1 MNKRFSTLLATV
13 LVAGGLSST
22 AMAAGKLLDTT
33 KYYHVA
39 LSGDANSRV
48 IIGHSED
55 GKRDSVAIV
64 KTDNVKSYED
74 FNATLW
80 KPTVEQKV
88 NAAGGVY
95 YEIKLVNKDGQELS
109 VSKKDV
115 KASQT
120 SFYKAKYAYI
130 SSTDGIGK
138 MGVDESVVSIDKDGK
153 ITFLKGPE
161 ARTNIYDATAG
172 KMYQYAL
179 VVKGNAVKVMMAE
192 GTPAEVPTVTPAD
205 GNVMSLYL
213 IDATANATKPY
224 DLAVADLNK
233 DVNDSFELKF
243 SNDVKNNAFEN
254 PFTANKLRAVG
265 FEAIYTSAT
274 STSTFKADLAAAK
287 KLTDKAFTE
296 MDAAIKACE
305 AEIKTAIDYV
315 QNNEVPADSKLS
327 AAIPNSVDLAGAV
340 AELDKAK
347 QLYFNPNSTTNGTVQ
362 DSLNAANAKLK
373 ALADTTFTKAG
384 KLPKT
389 SKLLADYNAAAAQV
403 KSMLAKVKK
412 ETKQA
417 YHDVDSIM
425 NDYMVKP
432 YLETSEAP
440 KFGTEKGKA
449 AKALFATADAGNLV
463 FDQFQ
468 TGAATTIDNGNSGKL
483 NSENIQ
489 ALLTAIHTSAS
500 ATGFTTSK
508 DILSEDPTAS
518 EFVKAKNHY
527 AIAIVDSL
535 IEGKQAYLCVD
546 TNYVAEKEQYFTFR
560 ADTLHAVNE
569 EGTEVVPALGQ
580 HANLFA
586 FQLTVDPELI
596 AGDEVTIKT
605 FMPTATAAG
614 KWYSEGFIPKA
625 AQVVIRS
632 LANNTHREV
641 SVAASDD
648 PATKNTKITFKSIEG
663 PKPAF
668 EVGDVFFIKS
678 LKKEDTRKPY
688 QVMTS
693 TTGDEIVGATAV
705 YNSVPATQWI
715 VTAAN
720 KLEGTYQ
727 LANRDAN
734 KNFFTTTTAKIIVK
748 DAEKNIYVAATTNKD
763 TLEITAV
770 PDQKDEYLGY
780 KHINDADK
788 DHLTF
793 KLTATNFVN
802 PEAKFY
808 LTMDADSSVV
818 ATADA
823 DKALEL
829 KAKNGG
835 TLVKLNDANLS
846 AASYGFELYLGN
858 DTLYFNDDQSDL
870 LLTKDKQ
877 HADNTVKLR
886 RVNDNAN
893 QYELLWNVKETG
905 DPKVAANLKSSKI
918 AIDQNGKAAVVAED
932 EITNWAF
939 NLESAVTETYLNITD
954 APKNVTISLM
964 GDEASKVTAVKPFAV
979 IKRTGLELKAAATD
993 NDFVL
998 GLDTA
1003 YVNRPDNY
1011 RYAYYIT
1018 KPVDTAK
1025 VGAFDTKAYMVSYAD
1040 SIVHNSDTVKYNQ
1053 DGLTRI
1059 GFVHANRVEFG
1070 NNDSLAIAKPAAK
1083 TADTL
1088 NIVDKKGITPATW
1101 AFPIDED
1108 NEGYYR
1114 IEVKPADSKTEKTYV
1129 SYLNG
1134 VLVLGN
1140 KEQAQLFAI
1149 NDTDLTPTDNE
1160 KIATSEVTV
1169 IAGEGQVTVAGAAGK
1184 KVVVSNVLGQVIANT
1199 VITSDNAV
1207 IAAPQGVVVV
1217 AVEGEEAVKAI
1228 VK

>member
-1 MNKRFSTLLATV
+1 MNKRFSTLLAAA

-22 AMAAGKLLDTT
+22 AMATGKILDTT

-39 LSGDANSRV
+39 LSGDAASRV

-64 KTDNVKSYED
+64 KADDIKLYED

-95 YEIKLVNKDGQELS
+95 YEIKLVNKEGQVLS

-115 KASQT
+115 NASQT
-120 SFYKAKYAYI
+120 SFYKAQYAYI
-130 SSTDGIGK
+130 TSDGIGA
-138 MGVDESVVSIDKDGK
+138 MTVGSDVVSIDEDG
-153 ITFLKGPE
+153 IVTFAKGPE
-161 ARTNIYDATAG
+161 ARTNIYDAEAG

-179 VVKGNAVKVMMAE
+179 VVKDEAVKVMMAE
-192 GTPAEVPTVTPAD
+192 GTPTEVP
-205 GNVMSLYL
+205 
-213 IDATANATKPY
+213 
-224 DLAVADLNK
+224 AVEPKSGDCKIMGLWLK
-233 DVNDSFELKF
+233 DVEANPYTLTSSDLSAEANDSFELTF
-243 SNDVKNNAFEN
+243 SNDVKNSEIGNLFSE
-254 PFTANKLRAVG
+254 NKLQAVS
-265 FEAIYTSAT
+265 FDKMYSTAVYTTDYAEASA
-274 STSTFKADLAAAK
+274 KAKESLA
-287 KLTDKAFTE
+287 KAF
-296 MDAAIKACE
+296 AAIKPAYAAYK
-305 AEIKTAIDYV
+305 AEQNTAI
-315 QNNEVPADSKLS
+315 S
-327 AAIPNSVDLAGAV
+327 AAKATKATAAGKLIDLAVNKRDLDDALTDFSTEALNYLRSLSNKEHPALWNKLDSV
-340 AELDKAK
+340 RYYFDLIELTEGEALKKD
-347 QLYFNPNSTTNGTVQ
+347 
-362 DSLNAANAKLK
+362 NAKLK
-373 ALADTTFTKAG
+373 DYEAVVKRADKMLSDIEADAKLAFH
-384 KLPKT
+384 
-389 SKLLADYNAAAAQV
+389 V
-403 KSMLAKVKK
+403 
-412 ETKQA
+412 
-417 YHDVDSIM
+417 VDSVM
-425 NDYMVKP
+425 NVFMSNP
-432 YLETSEAP
+432 Y
-440 KFGTEKGKA
+440 
-449 AKALFATADAGNLV
+449 
-463 FDQFQ
+463 Q
-468 TGAATTIDNGNSGKL
+468 TD
-483 NSENIQ
+483 
-489 ALLTAIHTSAS
+489 AS
-500 ATGFTTSK
+500 ATATFKTGREQDNLAKFATSGFSSLQRNFLSTDLGVTGDDKVMVGDDLMAVGTTAAADCVETESK
-508 DILSEDPTAS
+508 DIVSTSA
-518 EFVKAKNHY
+518 AANGYY
-527 AIAIVDSL
+527 ALAIVDSL
-535 IEGKQAYLCVD
+535 IDGKQAYLTVD
-546 TNYVAEKEQYFTFR
+546 TNYVAEKEQYFMFK
-560 ADTLHAVNE
+560 ADTLSST
-569 EGTEVVPALGQ
+569 GTDGEVVAAFGKCI
-580 HANLFA
+580 NLFA
-586 FQLTVDPELI
+586 YQLTVNPKLI
-596 AGDEVTIKT
+596 AGDEVTINT
-605 FMPTATAAG
+605 FMPTATTAG
-614 KWYSEGFIPKA
+614 KWYSEGITPIEA
-625 AQVVIRS
+625 VVVIRS

-641 SVAASDD
+641 SVAADVND
-648 PATKNTKITFKSIEG
+648 PSYKNTTITFKSLEG

-678 LKKEDTRKPY
+678 LKKTDARKPY
-688 QVMTS
+688 RVMTS
-693 TTGDEIVGATAV
+693 TTGDNIVGATAV

-715 VTAAN
+715 VTATN
-720 KLEGTYQ
+720 KLDGTYQ

-734 KNFFTTTTAKIIVK
+734 KNFFTTAPVKIIVK
-748 DAEKNIYVAATTNKD
+748 DAEKNIYIAATANKD

-802 PEAKFY
+802 PEAKYY
-808 LTMDADSSVV
+808 LTMGADSSVV

-829 KAKNGG
+829 KAKNNGS
-835 TLVKLNDANLS
+835 LFKLNDTNLS
-846 AASYGFELYLGN
+846 AASYGFEMYLGE
-858 DTLYFNDDQSDL
+858 DTLYFRNTSTDGNDL
-870 LLTKDKQ
+870 MLTKVATKDSM
-877 HADNTVKLR
+877 KLR
-886 RVNDNAN
+886 RVNDNAS
-893 QYELLWNVKETG
+893 QYELLWNVVENG
-905 DPKVAANLKSSKI
+905 NLESEKI
-918 AIDQNGKAAVVAED
+918 AIDQNGNVVVVAED

-939 NLESAVTETYLNITD
+939 NLESAVTESYLNITD
-954 APKNVTISLM
+954 APKNITISLM

-979 IKRTGLELKAAATD
+979 IKRTGLDLKAAATD

-1003 YVNRPDNY
+1003 YVNRPNNY

-1040 SIVHNSDTVKYNQ
+1040 SVAHNSDTVKYNQ

-1083 TADTL
+1083 STDTL

-1101 AFPIDED
+1101 AFPIDEN

-1114 IEVKPADSKTEKTYV
+1114 IEVAPAANKTDKTYV

-1169 IAGEGQVTVAGAAGK
+1169 IAGEGQVTIAGAAGK
-1184 KVVVSNVLGQVIANT
+1184 KVVVSNVLGQVVANT